1 MKMNRPNEFDYRL
14 DAWLTFDNA
23 GFRERQKYLHKIA
36 ENNLFKPDYMD
47 TEFLDREETE
57 NNGQNRKETVYPRE
71 DPGR

>member
-1 MKMNRPNEFDYRL
+1 MMIANKDFNNDS
-14 DAWLTFDNA
+14 WLTFDYA
-23 GFRERQKYLHKIA
+23 GFREKQELMYLIE

-47 TEFLDREETE
+47 TEFLGREETE